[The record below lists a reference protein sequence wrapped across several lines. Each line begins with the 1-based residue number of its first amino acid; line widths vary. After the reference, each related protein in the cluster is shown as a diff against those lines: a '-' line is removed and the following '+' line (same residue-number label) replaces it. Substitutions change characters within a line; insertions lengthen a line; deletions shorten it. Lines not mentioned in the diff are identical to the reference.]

1 MKKNNKG
8 FSLVELIVVV
18 LILGILAVAVS
29 PQVMKWVDKSKISTD
44 KDNANALKA
53 SVQTALAEWQGEG
66 GTIGTADYTANITS
80 KQLTDVSDSWG
91 NNTIKNKAI
100 AAYIAEVT
108 AGSYP
113 DAQYKKYTTPAGVS
127 FQITIYGSN
136 SGKTGAVEVKC
147 VALDEEAS
155 AGGAT
160 PTTAPAS
167 GS

>member
-66 GTIGTADYTANITS
+66 GTIGDNNYSVNVAS
-80 KQLTDVSDSWG
+80 KSLGSPTNDWG
-91 NNTIKNKAI
+91 NNAKGKAI

-113 DAQYKKYTTPAGVS
+113 DAQYKKYTGGES
-127 FQITIYGSN
+127 FQITIYGAT
-136 SGKTGAVEVKC
+136 SGKSGAVEVKC
-147 VALDEEAS
+147 VALDEEAG